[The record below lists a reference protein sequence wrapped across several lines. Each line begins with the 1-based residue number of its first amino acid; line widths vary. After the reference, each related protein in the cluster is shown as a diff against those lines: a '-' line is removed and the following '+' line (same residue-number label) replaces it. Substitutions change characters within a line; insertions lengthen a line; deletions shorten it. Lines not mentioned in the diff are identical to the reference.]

1 MRTTLFACV
10 LAISA
15 VTGCSKGEQAKTEQ
29 TSTEQ
34 KLATMTMDE
43 VEAAITS
50 GEATAVDCNGDRTRK
65 KDGVLPGAILVT
77 DEEEYGPSELP
88 ADKSRKLIFY
98 CADPG

>member
-1 MRTTLFACV
+1 MRTTLFACA

-15 VTGCSKGEQAKTEQ
+15 VAGCSKGDQAKTEQ
-29 TSTEQ
+29 KDEQ

-50 GEATAVDCNGDRTRK
+50 GQATAVDCNGDRTRK
-65 KDGVLPGAILVT
+65 KDGILPGAIMVT
-77 DEEEYGPSELP
+77 DEEQYGASELP

>member
-15 VTGCSKGEQAKTEQ
+15 ATGCSKGEEAK
-29 TSTEQ
+29 STEKAEQ
-34 KLATMTMDE
+34 QFATMTMDE
-43 VEAAITS
+43 VEAAINANQ
-50 GEATAVDCNGDRTRK
+50 ATAVDCNGDRTRK
-65 KDGVLPGAILVT
+65 KSGILPGAIMVT
-77 DEEEYGPSELP
+77 DEEEYGASELP

>member
-1 MRTTLFACV
+1 MRTTLFACA

-15 VTGCSKGEQAKTEQ
+15 VAGCSKGDQAETEQ
-29 TSTEQ
+29 KDEQ

-50 GEATAVDCNGDRTRK
+50 GQATAVDCNGDRTRK
-65 KDGVLPGAILVT
+65 KDGILPGAIMVT
-77 DEEEYGPSELP
+77 DEEQYGASELP

>member
-1 MRTTLFACV
+1 MRTTLFACA

-15 VTGCSKGEQAKTEQ
+15 VAGCSKGDQAKTEQ
-29 TSTEQ
+29 KDEQ

-50 GEATAVDCNGDRTRK
+50 GQASAVDCNGDRTRK
-65 KDGVLPGAILVT
+65 KDGILPGAIMVT
-77 DEEEYGPSELP
+77 DEEQYGASELP

>member
-1 MRTTLFACV
+1 MRTTLFACA

-15 VTGCSKGEQAKTEQ
+15 VAGCSKGDQAKTEQ
-29 TSTEQ
+29 KDEQ

-50 GEATAVDCNGDRTRK
+50 GQAIAVDCNGDRTRK
-65 KDGVLPGAILVT
+65 KDGILPGAIMVT
-77 DEEEYGPSELP
+77 DEEQYGASELP

>member
-10 LAISA
+10 LAVSA
-15 VTGCSKGEQAKTEQ
+15 VTGCSKGEDSKK
-29 TSTEQ
+29 SEQ
-34 KLATMTMDE
+34 KEQFATMTMDE

-50 GEATAVDCNGDRTRK
+50 GQATAVDCNGDRTRK
-65 KDGVLPGAILVT
+65 KDGILPGAIMVT
-77 DEEEYGPSELP
+77 DEEEYGASELP

>member
-1 MRTTLFACV
+1 MRTTLFACL

-15 VTGCSKGEQAKTEQ
+15 ATGCSKGEDAKAEQAEA
-29 TSTEQ
+29 
-34 KLATMTMDE
+34 KLPTMTMDE

-50 GEATAVDCNGDRTRK
+50 NQATAVDCNGDRTRK
-65 KDGVLPGAILVT
+65 KNGILPGAIMVT
-77 DEEEYGPSELP
+77 DEEEYGASELP